1 MPTYDYTCDACRH
14 QFEEIQPITA
24 PPLTDCPSCGQPR
37 LRRLFGGGGGI
48 IFKGSGFYETDYRR
62 KEWKTSNDHGP
73 ARPAGDAPTADN
85 AAASGNPASD
95 SSARTVASS

>member
-62 KEWKTSNDHGP
+62 KEWKTPNEHGT
-73 ARPAGDAPTADN
+73 ASGTSGDAQAT
-85 AAASGNPASD
+85 ASGNATSD
-95 SSARTVASS
+95 SSAQTAATS